1 MVTTPFFRVEGH
13 NCSAIYGEAENPKKR
28 NPKPG
33 IGLVD
38 VEFKLLNYVEGVQ
51 KSVYGRMIAERKQ
64 IAGLAP
70 GTQQSS
76 IKTLSEID
84 KIASVK
90 TEGLERMKA
99 NRWNPISP

>member
-1 MVTTPFFRVEGH
+1 
-13 NCSAIYGEAENPKKR
+13 
-28 NPKPG
+28 
-33 IGLVD
+33 VD
-38 VEFKLLNYVEGVQ
+38 VEFNLLNYVEGVQ
-51 KSVYGRMIAERKQ
+51 KYVYERMIAERKQ

-90 TEGLERMKA
+90 TEGFEK
-99 NRWNPISP
+99 